1 MKERISIIGIIV
13 NTVLTAGKI
22 FVGIVTGSALIL
34 AEGLHSLSDVFASI
48 VGYAGIKISQKPSD
62 KKHPYGHYKFEVLS
76 GLIITIIL
84 LGAGISAIYE
94 AYRGFIRPEELKF
107 SAVAFAVMIV
117 AAIANEIMAKVKT
130 AYGEKENSISLVSD
144 GAHSQVDVYASLGVV
159 AGLIAAKYWI
169 YADALFALLIG
180 LYIIKE
186 SVSLGKEAIDSLLDV
201 SAGKE
206 IEEQIFSIAEKQE
219 IKILMLKTQQKG
231 AIVTANLEISLPSD
245 LTVEEAGKISEN
257 LREELMSKIKNIQY
271 VSVQIESHDL
281 ETDFYKP
288 ALGRGFGWQRQGR
301 FKNRQ

>member
-13 NTVLTAGKI
+13 NTILTAGKI

-130 AYGEKENSISLVSD
+130 AYGGKENSISLISD

-271 VSVQIESHDL
+271 VSVQIDSHDL

-288 ALGRGFGWQRQGR
+288 ALGRGFGWHRQGR